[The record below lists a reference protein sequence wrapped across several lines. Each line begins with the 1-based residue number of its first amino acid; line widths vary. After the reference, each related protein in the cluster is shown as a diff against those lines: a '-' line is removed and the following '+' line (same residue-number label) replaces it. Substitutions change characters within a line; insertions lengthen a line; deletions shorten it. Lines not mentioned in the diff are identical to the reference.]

1 MTLKILIA
9 EDNPGTAEIY
19 KRILESE
26 NYTVVV
32 TDNGE
37 DCIRVFD
44 QEFHEKKV
52 RRETYPST
60 GASCATGPFDLVV
73 LDYHMPLK
81 DGIDVARH
89 ILSKVPYQRIL
100 IASAYPKQIVA
111 SSAQGLPRS
120 VELML
125 KPFDLDRFAAVVGGR
140 ERVEVIECC
149 HR

>member
-44 QEFHEKKV
+44 QELHEKGV
-52 RRETYPST
+52 IRETYPST

-89 ILSKVPYQRIL
+89 ILSKTPSQRIL
-100 IASAYPKQIVA
+100 LASAYPKQIVTA
-111 SSAQGLPRS
+111 SAQGLPRS